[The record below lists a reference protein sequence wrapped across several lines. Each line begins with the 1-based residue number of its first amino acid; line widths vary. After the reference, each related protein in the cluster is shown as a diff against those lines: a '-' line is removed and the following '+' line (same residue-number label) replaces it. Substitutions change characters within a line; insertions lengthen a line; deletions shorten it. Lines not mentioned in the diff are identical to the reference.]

1 MIETYMNGFV
11 TKNNITGMDQ
21 ISPDTLDQLYNAVT
35 NAMTLTLPGV
45 DIEETARRGNLMEE
59 VEKASVNV
67 AKGWKF
73 FTDEQNKKYQDAMN
87 KALIENGLEEDDD
100 SEIDDDKR
108 IVDAKTQLQESK
120 RRYMAKFAEVMRKG
134 KGNPAVVGIPV
145 MHYVSDTPDYLRAN
159 RSSGIEQKDVPEWQN
174 VPFGSSV
181 L

>member
-1 MIETYMNGFV
+1 
-11 TKNNITGMDQ
+11 
-21 ISPDTLDQLYNAVT
+21 
-35 NAMTLTLPGV
+35 
-45 DIEETARRGNLMEE
+45 
-59 VEKASVNV
+59 
-67 AKGWKF
+67 
-73 FTDEQNKKYQDAMN
+73 MN
-87 KALIENGLEEDDD
+87 KALIEHGLEEDDG

-108 IVDAKTQLQESK
+108 IVDAQTQLQESK

-134 KGNPAVVGIPV
+134 KGNSAVVGIPV